1 MKTTVEYLD
10 ATKARLGLES
20 DYAAAK
26 ALGVTRA
33 AVSRYRTGT
42 GTFDDL
48 TAARVAEILGVEP
61 IEVIAAVNYE
71 RTKDVRGRA
80 VWESIWGK
88 AAGAIALNLIVCAV
102 GVSVAPTSK
111 AAASGE
117 NQAQSATLYIMS
129 NRRRFRRETQLLG
142 LKLAA

>member
-1 MKTTVEYLD
+1 MKTTREYLD
-10 ATKARLGLES
+10 AVKEKLHLPS

-26 ALGVTRA
+26 ELGVTRA

-71 RTKDVRGRA
+71 RCNDERGRR
-80 VWESIWGK
+80 VWEGIWGK
-88 AAGAIALNLIVCAV
+88 AAGAIALSLTACAV
-102 GVSVAPTSK
+102 GLSVAPTSR
-111 AAASGE
+111 AAESG
-117 NQAQSATLYIMS
+117 SAPKGDNGAPIMIMS
-129 NRRRFRRETQLLG
+129 NYIGE
-142 LKLAA
+142 